1 MMKGLRQDFDQL
13 TRHFSGK
20 LKYVQVVLTFPLSD
34 SLNSS
39 CKIKKRLLSLCV
51 SFFVEFRLGHY
62 QFGGRKK
69 RNLHSVNNEL

>member
-1 MMKGLRQDFDQL
+1 MGYYFLSHKQIDMMKGLRQDLDQL

-39 CKIKKRLLSLCV
+39 CKIKKKA
-51 SFFVEFRLGHY
+51 FVIVR
-62 QFGGRKK
+62 
-69 RNLHSVNNEL
+69 

>member
-1 MMKGLRQDFDQL
+1 MKGLRQDLDQL

-39 CKIKKRLLSLCV
+39 CKIKKKKA
-51 SFFVEFRLGHY
+51 FVIVR
-62 QFGGRKK
+62 
-69 RNLHSVNNEL
+69 